1 MKASCVRARC
11 AGERVKA
18 VRLIFLGPPGAGK
31 GTQAQRLAEDTGVE
45 QISTGDI
52 LRQAV
57 KAQTEMGKRAKA
69 CMDAGQLVPDEVVIG
84 IVRDKLG
91 SGDCANGFILDGFPR
106 TTGQADA
113 LGAILLDF
121 STPINRVVAFTVDD
135 EALVARLCGRRT
147 CTGCGAMFHIDYA
160 PSKIADQCD
169 RCGGEL
175 IQRDDD
181 QESVIRDRLTVYET
195 STRPLL
201 DYYSSRGL
209 LTEVSAGGSVDSVYA
224 ALKEAVAT

>member
-1 MKASCVRARC
+1 M
-11 AGERVKA
+11 
-18 VRLIFLGPPGAGK
+18 RLIFLGPPGAGK
-31 GTQAQRLAEDTGVE
+31 GTQAQRLCDELGICQV
-45 QISTGDI
+45 STGDI

-84 IVRDKLG
+84 IVRDKIA
-91 SGDCANGFILDGFPR
+91 SPDCATGFILDGFPR

-113 LGAILLDF
+113 LGAILSDF
-121 STPINRVVAFTVDD
+121 SAPIDNVVAFSVDD

-147 CTGCGAMFHIDYA
+147 CLGCGAMFHVRFA
-160 PSKIADQCD
+160 PAKQAGVCD

-175 IQRDDD
+175 IQRGDD
-181 QESVIRDRLTVYET
+181 QESVIRDRLVVYET

-201 DYYSSRGL
+201 DYYSAKGL
-209 LTEVSAGGSVDSVYA
+209 LADVSAAGSVDSVYA
-224 ALKEAVAT
+224 ALKDAVGA

>member
-1 MKASCVRARC
+1 
-11 AGERVKA
+11 
-18 VRLIFLGPPGAGK
+18 LIFLGPPGAGK
-31 GTQAQRLAEDTGVE
+31 GTQAQRLSEDVGIPQV
-45 QISTGDI
+45 STGDI

-57 KAQTEMGKRAKA
+57 KAQTEMGKRAKS

-84 IVRDKLG
+84 IVRDKIA
-91 SGDCANGFILDGFPR
+91 SGDCADGFILDGFPR

-121 STPINRVVAFTVDD
+121 STPIDRVVAFTVDD
-135 EALVARLCGRRT
+135 AALVVRLCGRRT
-147 CTGCGAMFHIDYA
+147 CAGCGAMFHVDYA
-160 PSKIADQCD
+160 PPKVAGQCD

-181 QESVIRDRLTVYET
+181 QELVIRDRLAVYET

-201 DYYSSRGL
+201 DYYSSLGL

>member
-1 MKASCVRARC
+1 M
-11 AGERVKA
+11 
-18 VRLIFLGPPGAGK
+18 RLIFLGPPGAGK
-31 GTQAQRLAEDTGVE
+31 GTQAQRLCDELGLCQV
-45 QISTGDI
+45 STGDI

-84 IVRDKLG
+84 IVRDKIA
-91 SGDCANGFILDGFPR
+91 SPDCESGFILDGFPR

-113 LGAILLDF
+113 LGAILSDF
-121 STPINRVVAFTVDD
+121 SAPIDHVVAFSVDD

-147 CTGCGAMFHIDYA
+147 CPGCGAMFHVDFA
-160 PSKIADQCD
+160 PSKQAGVCD
-169 RCGGEL
+169 RCGGGL

-181 QESVIRDRLTVYET
+181 REAVIRDRLVVYET

-201 DYYSSRGL
+201 DYYSAKGL
-209 LTEVSAGGSVDSVYA
+209 LTDVSAADSVDSVFA
-224 ALKEAVAT
+224 ALKKAVGV